1 MLFMKLVSFVLDVV
15 EVGGDCRGLPQL
27 ETEKHR
33 GEKLVVCA
41 RVEYIGDVGV
51 V

>member
-15 EVGGDCRGLPQL
+15 EVGGGCRGLPQL
-27 ETEKHR
+27 ETEK
-33 GEKLVVCA
+33 KLVVCA